1 MKNTNKVQLNK
12 HSNIKNTCVFNKIT
26 ADSAFK
32 SVAYLSAKR
41 TMYVG
46 PLKRVLEQSNG
57 LTTLIISIDKELGLI
72 DNHSGQHYISKS
84 FLIPAG
90 SHVTIDTYDSIIVL
104 CFLDI
109 LGTDLA
115 KLIPSMKDSVQIEN
129 SSTCYSG
136 IPNELAVIEQ
146 AGEIFKRRPSAEH
159 VFDQLNNWIDS
170 SSSGTPLVTDT
181 RIEKAI
187 VLITNN
193 YATNLS
199 ITDIANA
206 VGLSTPRLIQLFKQ
220 ITGIPIRR
228 FRLCHRV
235 FITVLNLGTGM
246 SLIDAVVEAGFSD
259 YSHFS
264 RVFKELGSVKPSEL
278 FSSRNLID
286 IRISHRLSREKTQEK
301 DYSCAALAD

>member
-1 MKNTNKVQLNK
+1 MLNQNNTVP
-12 HSNIKNTCVFNKIT
+12 I
-26 ADSAFK
+26 FK
-32 SVAYLSAKR
+32 SLAYLSAKR

-46 PLKRVLEQSNG
+46 PLKRLLEQSNG
-57 LTTLIISIDKELGLI
+57 LTTLILSIDKELGLI
-72 DNHSGQHYISKS
+72 DNSTGQHYVSKS

-90 SHVTIDTYDSIIVL
+90 SHVTVDTHDSIIAL
-104 CFLDI
+104 CFLDT

-115 KLIPSMKDSVQIEN
+115 KLIPNMKNSIRIEHN
-129 SSTCYSG
+129 SYCYSG

-146 AGEIFKRRPSAEH
+146 AGEIFKRRLSAQN
-159 VFDQLNNWIDS
+159 VFEQLDDWIE
-170 SSSGTPLVTDT
+170 SSGAGASLESDT

-187 VLITNN
+187 SLITSN

-206 VGLSTPRLIQLFKQ
+206 VELSTPRLIQLFKQ
-220 ITGIPIRR
+220 VTGIPIRR

-235 FITVLNLGTGM
+235 FVTVLNLGTGM

-286 IRISHRLSREKTQEK
+286 IRILTEPIVSKKADSQKLSIN
-301 DYSCAALAD
+301 